1 MQRPFPMADATPN
14 ILIILLHGVGSNG
27 ESLAALGKRLASI
40 LPNAVFATPDG
51 PEPSATGQGRQWF
64 SVVGVTTENRPAR
77 IAAARPGFDRTVSA
91 IIEENGFAGRLDRVA
106 FVGFSQGTIMS
117 LDAIASGRWP
127 VGAVVG
133 FSGRLSTP
141 EPHAPKGSTPL
152 LLIHGTDDR
161 VISVEETEIAAGK
174 FAALGLPVEMRIEPG
189 LGHTISGSGAAYAGE
204 FLAKVFGV

>member
-1 MQRPFPMADATPN
+1 MADAVSD
-14 ILIILLHGVGSNG
+14 ILVILLHGVGSNG
-27 ESLAALGKRLASI
+27 ESLASLGKRLATA
-40 LPNAVFATPDG
+40 LPSAFFAAPDG

-64 SVVGVTTENRPAR
+64 SVVGVTAENRPAR
-77 IAAARPGFDRTVSA
+77 IAAARPGFDATVSA
-91 IIEENGFAGRLDRVA
+91 IIEENGFVGRLDRVA

-133 FSGRLSTP
+133 FSGRLSAP

-152 LLIHGTDDR
+152 LLVHGTDDR
-161 VISVEETEIAAGK
+161 VISAEETENAAGK
-174 FAALGLPVEMRIEPG
+174 LAALGLPVEMRIEPG

-204 FLAKVFGV
+204 FLAKVFGAVTTA